1 MHSKVVSSDAQG
13 GISGRRRI
21 YQSALRAQSA
31 QSTRRQVLAAARELF
46 VARGFAATT
55 IDDIAR
61 AAGVSRPTVFA
72 SAGNKS
78 EILKVLRDL
87 ALAGDEEPLPV
98 LQRAWYQEALVEPD
112 PVRSIQLHA
121 RNMARIYERYAD
133 LDMVIHQAAGV
144 DPSLAEFARTSES
157 QRRAGAAAF
166 IEALA
171 AKTPLRAGLDE
182 NRATEALWALAA
194 SDGYRRL
201 VNDCAWTSD
210 DYQDWLA
217 RMLVCYLLPSRPT
230 TESDS

>member
-1 MHSKVVSSDAQG
+1 MTFTNAQG
-13 GISGRRRI
+13 GISGQRRA
-21 YQSALRAQSA
+21 YQSILRAQSA
-31 QSTRRQVLAAARELF
+31 ENTRRQVLAAAHELF

-72 SAGNKS
+72 SVGNKS

-98 LQRAWYQEALVEPD
+98 LQRAWFREALDEPD

-133 LDMVIHQAAGV
+133 LDKVIHQAAGV
-144 DPSLAEFARTSES
+144 DSGLAEFARTSES

-166 IEALA
+166 IQALA

-182 NRATEALWALAA
+182 ARATDVLWALAA

-201 VNDCAWTSD
+201 VKDCAWTSD

-217 RMLVCYLLPSRPT
+217 RMLICYLLPPTPT
-230 TESDS
+230 TESDP